1 MSATEAVDV
10 VGTARDRVDGRLK
23 VMGAAT
29 YPIDVTLP
37 DLAHAVL
44 VGSTVTS
51 GRIRRIGVDAAERSP
66 GVLAVITYLNAPALA
81 HASATLRMGDPIGP
95 QPLPPFQSDAVLHY
109 GQHVAMVVAETREQ
123 ANAAAALIEVTYA
136 RDTPLLSFDDPRT
149 SPVFHPWTPD
159 YDRGNVR
166 EALAAADVQVN
177 ETYTT
182 AENTNNPIGLFAT
195 VAAWDGE
202 TLTVHDT
209 TQHPHG
215 VRDRLAVAFGIDP
228 AGVRVLV
235 PFVGGAFGAGLRVWP
250 HVLLAALAAQVT
262 KRPVKLVLTR
272 AQMFTTLGHRPNTIQ
287 QVSIG
292 ASRDGQLAAIEHV
305 SRSSIGMADEL
316 INLITYGT
324 PHAYVCPNVSTRAT
338 QVRQS
343 IPIPGWMRAP
353 GEAEGS
359 FALESAI
366 DELSCA
372 LGIDPIALRVKN
384 HAHVHPETG
393 LPWSSNALL
402 DCYRQGAER
411 FGWPAR
417 NPEPR
422 SMRNGRQLVGYG
434 MARGALLAYQP
445 PCKAIASIRRDGT
458 AFVRSGATDIGP
470 GPYTVMTML
479 AADCLGVP
487 IERVQ
492 FGLGDSAMPRAPQEG
507 GSGLTGALGNAVHA
521 TCVSLVR
528 AFVNL
533 VSDDEGSPL
542 KGCRLEGITVR
553 NGGIHITDDPA
564 RFETYASILTRHDL
578 DELTIEG
585 ESAPPGETS
594 SASMIV
600 QAGRFI
606 PYTAPSTGSRAH
618 AGGYAA
624 HFVEVQVDSDL
635 GTIRVAR
642 VVSAVDG
649 GRILN
654 PKTAR
659 SQIIGGI
666 AMGIGMALLEET
678 VSDRTGRL
686 VTTSLAEYVVAV
698 NADVRDVD
706 VLFVGQPDPMT
717 PLGTK
722 GVGELAI
729 TGMAAAIAN
738 AVYHA
743 TGTRIRSLPISI
755 EKVLGHERPHSAEPF
770 R

>member
-1 MSATEAVDV
+1 M